1 LKNQIFTF
9 TFFWLGQISFFI
21 FNFISSK
28 ELNVQEYGIYS
39 IVLAVIMFGMR
50 FMEIGIGDYYLIK
63 GNEKGLKTIF
73 IINFFKGILISVVFF
88 CSSFFFNNFYDS
100 DQLFAL
106 IVVSSSIFVIEPLKN
121 PLIYKFY
128 KEKRLIP
135 VVIIERGTYLLS
147 TIIGVFLMLY
157 FKSVWVLIF
166 TYLFYFL
173 TQTLLSYIIL
183 PTFPSSKFDKSYAK
197 EIITF
202 SKYILG
208 FILLTYF
215 IRQGLD
221 LIIPKM
227 IGIPEFAIFSF
238 TFLIGVSPTN
248 FLIYPFNKLI
258 YPVYTN
264 EINNNSLETVVNKVF
279 LKTFFLIAFL
289 SLTVYYSSPYI
300 LDFLKHTKL
309 FNYSLLGVVLIYS
322 LLRGLAANLGTIF
335 KALNKQK
342 AYNRI
347 LVIEAIVIFVLL
359 FLFNQNSIEII
370 SVLGIAMF
378 VHLIIGL
385 IVLNGYISLDL
396 KKIGINIAIG
406 IALIFIELLLS
417 YHFHIEFILIILNT
431 LIFGVL
437 LISFILSLKHYFVR
451 S

>member
-1 LKNQIFTF
+1 
-9 TFFWLGQISFFI
+9 
-21 FNFISSK
+21 
-28 ELNVQEYGIYS
+28 
-39 IVLAVIMFGMR
+39 
-50 FMEIGIGDYYLIK
+50 
-63 GNEKGLKTIF
+63 
-73 IINFFKGILISVVFF
+73 
-88 CSSFFFNNFYDS
+88 
-100 DQLFAL
+100 
-106 IVVSSSIFVIEPLKN
+106 
-121 PLIYKFY
+121 
-128 KEKRLIP
+128 
-135 VVIIERGTYLLS
+135 
-147 TIIGVFLMLY
+147 
-157 FKSVWVLIF
+157 
-166 TYLFYFL
+166 
-173 TQTLLSYIIL
+173 
-183 PTFPSSKFDKSYAK
+183 
-197 EIITF
+197 
-202 SKYILG
+202 
-208 FILLTYF
+208 
-215 IRQGLD
+215 
-221 LIIPKM
+221 
-227 IGIPEFAIFSF
+227 
-238 TFLIGVSPTN
+238 
-248 FLIYPFNKLI
+248 
-258 YPVYTN
+258 TN

-437 LISFILSLKHYFVR
+437 LISFILSLKHYF
-451 S
+451 